1 MASAAPRVSVVK
13 SESGEDVTR
22 VDGVADAQRKF
33 LEGLG
38 FRHDAATDAYSKPP
52 DCADTVLLLEARPP
66 QNLDVMPAWSS
77 ASFTRARNR

>member
-13 SESGEDVTR
+13 SESGEDITHI
-22 VDGVADAQRKF
+22 DGVADDAQQKF
-33 LEGLG
+33 LEELG

-66 QNLDVMPAWSS
+66 QQS
-77 ASFTRARNR
+77 